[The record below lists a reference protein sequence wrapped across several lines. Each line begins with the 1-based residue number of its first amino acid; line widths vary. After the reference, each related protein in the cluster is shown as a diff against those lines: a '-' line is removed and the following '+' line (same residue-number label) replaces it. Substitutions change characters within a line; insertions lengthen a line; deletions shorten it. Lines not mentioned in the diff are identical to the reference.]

1 MERCRLCY
9 GRIVNGR
16 CVDCGLD
23 NSKSD
28 KNYRLNTH
36 NPKSVRMHGGDCDAH
51 VNKETPRTVP
61 TGSARARQLKKRQA
75 TGTVQRKK
83 GKKWVVVLLVA
94 AVYVIPSVIEIA
106 GDHMDEIRET
116 VNSFGDGSLGG
127 LSLKFSERNR
137 RRIHSRIRKLQT
149 HQNFYQ
155 MKTGNSRKRSC
166 GIPKIRCIMKKSC
179 RPVFIRP
186 AMISRLVRI
195 RRPVRPGM

>member
-51 VNKETPRTVP
+51 VNKETPRTVSN
-61 TGSARARQLKKRQA
+61 GSARARQLKKRQA

-127 LSLKFSERNR
+127 LISDIFREEQEADSFENPEIADSSELLSDEDGELPEK
-137 RRIHSRIRKLQT
+137 IVWDTEDPLYYEEELQAG
-149 HQNFYQ
+149 FY
-155 MKTGNSRKRSC
+155 
-166 GIPKIRCIMKKSC
+166 
-179 RPVFIRP
+179 P
-186 AMISRLVRI
+186 A
-195 RRPVRPGM
+195 G

>member
-61 TGSARARQLKKRQA
+61 NGSARARQLKKRQA

-116 VNSFGDGSLGG
+116 VNSFGDGSLAVS
-127 LSLKFSERNR
+127 SLKFSERNR

-166 GIPKIRCIMKKSC
+166 GY
-179 RPVFIRP
+179 
-186 AMISRLVRI
+186 
-195 RRPVRPGM
+195 RRSAVL

>member
-61 TGSARARQLKKRQA
+61 NGSARARQLKKRQA

-127 LSLKFSERNR
+127 LISEIFREEQEADSFENPE
-137 RRIHSRIRKLQT
+137 IAT

-179 RPVFIRP
+179 RPVFIRL